1 MLTHAYI
8 DEVFL
13 KAAETFGIDN
23 QMNIAQEE
31 LCELGAAISRVKRG
45 RPGARE
51 NLVEEIADALV
62 VIWQLQIVFDPDGK
76 VAEIFEEKVK
86 RLAGRIEAGRD
97 W

>member
-1 MLTHAYI
+1 MMTRAHI
-8 DEVFL
+8 EEVFL
-13 KAAETFGIDN
+13 RAIEVLGIDN

-51 NLVEEIADALV
+51 NLIEEIADALV
-62 VIWQLQIVFDPDGK
+62 VIWQLQIIFDQDGK

-86 RLAGRIEAGRD
+86 RLAKRIEAGRD